1 MGHARA
7 GTRRPRKPEFVILF
21 TQSMAVGC
29 SGWIMSATMDLP
41 TDANL
46 AQSVPADP
54 VAPHSPP
61 DSRLPRRPATRI
73 SGMIRPR
80 YRTPAQ
86 TARSHDDQRTAH

>member
-7 GTRRPRKPEFVILF
+7 GTRRPLKPEFVILI

-41 TDANL
+41 TDAIL
-46 AQSVPADP
+46 ALSFPADP
-54 VAPHSPP
+54 VLPP
-61 DSRLPRRPATRI
+61 SLGGSRLPRRPPTRI
-73 SGMIRPR
+73 SGTIGPG

-86 TARSHDDQRTAH
+86 TAPIP